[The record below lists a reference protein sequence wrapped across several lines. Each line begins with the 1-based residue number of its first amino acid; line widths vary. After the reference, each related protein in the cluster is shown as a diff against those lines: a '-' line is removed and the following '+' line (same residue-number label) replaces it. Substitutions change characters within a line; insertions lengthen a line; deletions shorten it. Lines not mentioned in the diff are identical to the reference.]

1 MAQSH
6 GTSSSAK
13 HCSARRRHATPVIA
27 ALFAGALLSAR
38 AWADPPDAQFS
49 AVASGS
55 PGETIRTPGAVS
67 GVIIGD
73 FPDSGGTDSA
83 STTTDLT
90 AHAKGA
96 ASSRGSAGGQAT
108 INYYGEVVG
117 PSTSPVP
124 LSIVGSLSTQFAGG
138 GGAATSGGG
147 AIASM
152 AWGIV
157 EGFDMF
163 GPGAGGATACS
174 SPTPCGSASLS
185 VNAVFEVDVGQIF
198 EVALDAQASAT
209 NGALAVASVDPE
221 ISILPDFLAANPGLS
236 LEFSANI
243 TQPGSVGS
251 VPEPSTWT
259 LLALGFAGLAFAS
272 RRRLPQARKGGDL
285 IA

>member
-1 MAQSH
+1 MAQFHTH
-6 GTSSSAK
+6 GTPPPAKQRSSP
-13 HCSARRRHATPVIA
+13 RRPVTPAIA
-27 ALFAGALLSAR
+27 ALIAGALISAS
-38 AWADPPDAQFS
+38 AWAAPPDAQFS
-49 AVASGS
+49 ASAGGASPIRI
-55 PGETIRTPGAVS
+55 PGEVS

-96 ASSRGSAGGQAT
+96 ASSKGTAGGEAT

-117 PSTSPVP
+117 PSASPIP

-138 GGAATSGGG
+138 GGPVPSGGG

-152 AWGIV
+152 AWGIA

-174 SPTPCGSASLS
+174 SPNPCGSPSLS
-185 VNAVFEVDVGQIF
+185 VNAVFDVDVGQIF
-198 EVALDAQASAT
+198 EVALQAQASAT
-209 NGALAVASVDPE
+209 SGALAVASVDPE

-251 VPEPSTWT
+251 VPEPSTWA
-259 LLALGFAGLAFAS
+259 LLTLGFVGLAFAS
-272 RRRLPQARKGGDL
+272 LRRPAQARKAL
-285 IA
+285 RI

>member
-1 MAQSH
+1 MAN
-6 GTSSSAK
+6 SAASGDRGAC
-13 HCSARRRHATPVIA
+13 HRRFIST
-27 ALFAGALLSAR
+27 R
-38 AWADPPDAQFS
+38 ASADPPDAQFS

-96 ASSRGSAGGQAT
+96 ASSKGSAGGEAT

-117 PSTSPVP
+117 PSTSPIP

-138 GGAATSGGG
+138 GGPVASVGG

-152 AWGIV
+152 AWGIAD
-157 EGFDMF
+157 GFDMF
-163 GPGAGGATACS
+163 DPFEGGATACS
-174 SPTPCGSASLS
+174 SPNPCGSPSLL
-185 VNAVFEVDVGQIF
+185 VNAAFDVDVAQIF
-198 EVALDAQASAT
+198 EVALQAQASAT
-209 NGALAVASVDPE
+209 SGGLAVASVDPE

-251 VPEPSTWT
+251 VPEPSTWA
-259 LLALGFAGLAFAS
+259 LLTLGFVGLAFAS
-272 RRRLPQARKGGDL
+272 LRRPAQARTPSRV
-285 IA
+285 